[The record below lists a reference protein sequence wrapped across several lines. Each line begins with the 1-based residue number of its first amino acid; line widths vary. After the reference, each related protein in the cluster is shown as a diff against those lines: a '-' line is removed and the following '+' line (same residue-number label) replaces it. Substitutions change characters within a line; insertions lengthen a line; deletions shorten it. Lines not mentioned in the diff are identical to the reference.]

1 MFEQKRKEVL
11 KDINK
16 EIEIIV
22 IKEGDV
28 IIKFKKQ
35 LSQIIDIIFFKCYFQ
50 VFLMKKSEVNRFLVV
65 NLVFYVF
72 I

>member
-1 MFEQKRKEVL
+1 MYFECFEQKRKEVL

-50 VFLMKKSEVNRFLVV
+50 VFLMKKD
-65 NLVFYVF
+65 
-72 I
+72 